1 MSETSGNPPRTL
13 PITIICV
20 LGFAGAGLALPL
32 LFTGA
37 ARTVGEWYPP
47 FLAVSCVIGLACMVG
62 LWKMRRW
69 AVCTYTLFVVFNQ
82 IVLLAMGAWK
92 ITALLFPVIFIAIMF
107 SQLSKMR

>member
-20 LGFAGAGLALPL
+20 LMVAGIGIALPL
-32 LFTGA
+32 ITSGT

-47 FLAVSCVIGLACMVG
+47 LLVVNCVMGLVCMIG

-69 AVCTYTLFVVFNQ
+69 AVYTYTLFVAANQ
-82 IVLLAMGAWK
+82 IVLWTMGAWK
-92 ITALLFPVIFIAIMF
+92 VPALLGPAIFIAIMF